1 MGTTKDTTK
10 GIAEVIQNKNILCT
24 YVQYI
29 SILCLYFIGII
40 YSLVIIYVI
49 GIIYVLIIILLYF
62 IHHIVIYI
70 ISIYHT
76 LKFYC

>member
-49 GIIYVLIIILLYF
+49 GIIYCIVNYYIYLLY
-62 IHHIVIYI
+62 ITLLYI
-70 ISIYHT
+70 LYIYHT
-76 LKFYC
+76 LKFYY

>member
-29 SILCLYFIGII
+29 SILFLYFIGII

-49 GIIYVLIIILLYF
+49 GIIYFVIIILYIILLYILYLYT
-62 IHHIVIYI
+62 IH
-70 ISIYHT
+70 
-76 LKFYC
+76 